1 MNEKLVVIALHLL
14 YNLASVY
21 AKADARFEPIFEK
34 VKNTYMEGKI
44 SLYEL
49 EQLVSS
55 FENTRLKFLAEK
67 KTLVLTSD
75 DIQLAQIAAWALYI
89 AADNYWHLADICC
102 RFGVLLD
109 EYRSKFEVIRN
120 SMWHMKNDI
129 EKGLN
134 SIDLWVIIA
143 AQLELEFER
152 NKFMDAFNEFL
163 ELNST
168 EEVCV

>member
-1 MNEKLVVIALHLL
+1 MNERLVVITLHLL

-34 VKNTYMEGKI
+34 IKNVCIKCEV

-67 KTLVLTSD
+67 KKLTQTD
-75 DIQLAQIAAWALYI
+75 DIQLAQVAAWALYI
-89 AADNYWHLADICC
+89 AADVYWQVADMYC
-102 RFGVLLD
+102 RLGILLD
-109 EYRSKFEVIRN
+109 EYRSKFETIRTD
-120 SMWHMKNDI
+120 MWCMKND
-129 EKGLN
+129 
-134 SIDLWVIIA
+134 SISVDAIIS
-143 AQLELEFER
+143 AQMELEDTR
-152 NKFMDAFNEFL
+152 DKFLDALNEFL
-163 ELNST
+163 TLNNIE